1 MKKILCFGDSNVYGF
16 IPKDGKRYPE
26 NLRWSGILKEKLKD
40 NYQVI
45 EAGCN
50 NRTGFCDNPAG
61 KDFTGYKI
69 LPEYLAKYNPDIIII
84 AIGINDLQFQYN
96 ATKQDIETGIEK
108 ILTLVKDR
116 EILLLSPSV
125 IKENILTSFFAQ
137 MFDETSIQK
146 SSNMAEI
153 YQKAAEK
160 YNAKY
165 INLNEIVTPSD
176 IDGLH
181 YEPQAH
187 SKIADKIIKV
197 LKIL

>member
-1 MKKILCFGDSNVYGF
+1 MKKILCFGDSNTYGF
-16 IPKDGKRYPE
+16 IPQNGKRYPE
-26 NLRWSGILKEKLKD
+26 NIRWSGILKSKLNPD
-40 NYQVI
+40 YQTI

-50 NRTGFCDNPAG
+50 NRTGFFDNPAG
-61 KDFTGYKI
+61 KEFTGYKI
-69 LPEYLAKYNPDIIII
+69 LPEYLKKYNPDIVIT

-96 ATKQDIETGIEK
+96 ASIEDIKNGLDKLLNLINDK
-108 ILTLVKDR
+108 
-116 EILLLSPSV
+116 EIILLSPSI
-125 IKENILTSFFAQ
+125 IKYNILNSFFAQ

-146 SSNMAEI
+146 SFNLAEI

-197 LKIL
+197 LKTL

>member
-1 MKKILCFGDSNVYGF
+1 MKKILCFGDSNTYGF
-16 IPKDGKRYPE
+16 IPQNGKRYPE
-26 NLRWSGILKEKLKD
+26 NIRWSGILKSKLNPD
-40 NYQVI
+40 YQVI

-50 NRTGFCDNPAG
+50 NRTGFFDNPAG
-61 KDFTGYKI
+61 KEFTGYKI
-69 LPEYLAKYNPDIIII
+69 LPEYLKKYNPDIVIT

-96 ATKQDIETGIEK
+96 ASIEDIKNGLDKLLNLINDK
-108 ILTLVKDR
+108 
-116 EILLLSPSV
+116 EIILLSPSV
-125 IKENILTSFFAQ
+125 IKNNILNSFFAQ

-146 SSNMAEI
+146 SFNLAEI

-165 INLNEIVTPSD
+165 INLNNLVTTSD

-187 SKIADKIIKV
+187 SKIADEIIKV
-197 LKIL
+197 LKTL

>member
-16 IPKDGKRYPE
+16 IPQNGKRYPE
-26 NLRWSGILKEKLKD
+26 NIRWSGILKSKLNPD
-40 NYQVI
+40 YQVI

-61 KDFTGYKI
+61 KEFTGYKI
-69 LPEYLAKYNPDIIII
+69 LPEYLSKYNPDIVII

-96 ATKQDIETGIEK
+96 ITKQYIEDGIEK

-125 IKENILTSFFAQ
+125 IKENILTSFFSQ
-137 MFDETSIQK
+137 MFDKTSIEK
-146 SSNMAEI
+146 SYFMADI
-153 YQKAAEK
+153 YRKAAEK

-165 INLNEIVTPSD
+165 INLNDYVNPSD

-187 SKIADKIIKV
+187 AKIANEIIKV
-197 LKIL
+197 LKTL

>member
-1 MKKILCFGDSNVYGF
+1 MKKILCFGDSNTYGF
-16 IPKDGKRYPE
+16 IPQNGKRYPE
-26 NLRWSGILKEKLKD
+26 NIRWSGILKSKLNPD
-40 NYQVI
+40 YQVI

-50 NRTGFCDNPAG
+50 NRTGFFDNPAG
-61 KDFTGYKI
+61 KEFTGYKI
-69 LPEYLAKYNPDIIII
+69 LPEYLKKYNPDIVIT

-96 ATKQDIETGIEK
+96 ASIEDIKNGLDKLLNLINDK
-108 ILTLVKDR
+108 
-116 EILLLSPSV
+116 EIILLSPSV
-125 IKENILTSFFAQ
+125 IKNNILNSFFAQ

-146 SSNMAEI
+146 SFNLAET
-153 YQKAAEK
+153 YQTAAEK

-187 SKIADKIIKV
+187 SKIADEIIKV
-197 LKIL
+197 LKTL

>member
-1 MKKILCFGDSNVYGF
+1 MKKILCFGDSNTYGF
-16 IPKDGKRYPE
+16 IPQNRKRYPE
-26 NLRWSGILKEKLKD
+26 NIRWSGILKSKLSPD
-40 NYQVI
+40 YQVI

-50 NRTGFCDNPAG
+50 NRTGFFDNPAG
-61 KDFTGYKI
+61 KEFTGYKI
-69 LPEYLAKYNPDIIII
+69 LPEYLKKYNPDIVIT

-96 ATKQDIETGIEK
+96 ASIEDIKNGLDKLLNLINDK
-108 ILTLVKDR
+108 
-116 EILLLSPSV
+116 EIILLSPSV
-125 IKENILTSFFAQ
+125 IKNNILNSFFAQ

-153 YQKAAEK
+153 YQKTAEK

-197 LKIL
+197 LKTL

>member
-26 NLRWSGILKEKLKD
+26 NIRWSGILKEKLKN

-137 MFDETSIQK
+137 MFDETSIEK
-146 SSNMAEI
+146 SYFMTDI
-153 YQKAAEK
+153 YQNAAQK
-160 YNAKY
+160 FNATC
-165 INLNEIVTPSD
+165 INLNDYVKTSN

-181 YEPQAH
+181 YEPKEHA
-187 SKIADKIIKV
+187 KIADLIIKV
-197 LKIL
+197 LKTL